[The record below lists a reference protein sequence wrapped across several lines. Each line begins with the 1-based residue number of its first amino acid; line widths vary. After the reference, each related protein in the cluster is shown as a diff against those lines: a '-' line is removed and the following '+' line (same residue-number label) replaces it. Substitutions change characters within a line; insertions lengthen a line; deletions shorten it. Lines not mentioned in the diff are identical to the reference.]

1 MGYAIRITLFILISI
16 LIIFISPHTGAFF
29 ITNSQFLMDS
39 AIIKKAKNIKL
50 IITDVDG
57 VLTDGS
63 LYYSRENLEM
73 KCFNIKDGMG
83 TILLREAGI
92 PCGIITTDKPDFVK
106 IRAERMKLDFYYTE
120 VWDKA
125 SKLDEICKQYSVT
138 KDEIAFIGDDVN
150 DLGIIKA
157 VGFSAAPADA
167 VPKVIELVDYVCKRN
182 GGRGAFRE
190 LVDVILETREI
201 NN

>member
-1 MGYAIRITLFILISI
+1 MDLSI
-16 LIIFISPHTGAFF
+16 LE
-29 ITNSQFLMDS
+29 
-39 AIIKKAKNIKL
+39 KAKNIKL

-83 TILLREAGI
+83 ALLLREAGI
-92 PCGIITTDKPDFVK
+92 KCGIITTDKPDFVK

-125 SKLDEICKQYSVT
+125 SKLDEIYDKYSVS
-138 KDEIAFIGDDVN
+138 KNEIAFIGDDVN
-150 DLGIIKA
+150 DLGIMDA

-167 VPKVIELVDYVCKRN
+167 VPKVLKLVDYVCKRD

-190 LVDVILETREI
+190 LVDLVLDNRTQA
-201 NN
+201 